1 MPTLAQRTERFCL
14 IHLCATRWVQPAG
27 RPGDIVRG
35 VVDCLIVRPDGSA
48 TVLEFKTGE
57 ARPEHQAQAALYGEA
72 MNALLGLT
80 AVSVKVLYS

>member
-1 MPTLAQRTERFCL
+1 MPFSF
-14 IHLCATRWVQPAG
+14 QPAD

-35 VVDCLIVRPDGSA
+35 VVDCLIVGPDGSA

-72 MNALLGLT
+72 MNALLGST
-80 AVSVKVLYS
+80 TVSVKVLYS

>member
-1 MPTLAQRTERFCL
+1 M
-14 IHLCATRWVQPAG
+14 
-27 RPGDIVRG
+27 
-35 VVDCLIVRPDGSA
+35 VDCLIVGPDGSA

-80 AVSVKVLYS
+80 TVSVNVLYS